1 MSAQT
6 ATGAIDWAALHE
18 RIRVA
23 MEGLER
29 GFEPDAVEVERR
41 LAERAER
48 LARAA
53 TAPPAA
59 IDEIR
64 ILEFEIAGHPLAVD
78 SRYVREVTAD
88 LVPVPVP
95 HAPAWALGV
104 VHLRGEMLT
113 VLDFQA
119 LTGAGKSNGD
129 GHLVV
134 LQHRGRA
141 IGLITDAIRG
151 LRVVSRGRLDPVP
164 ATVHGHRRF
173 YLGVSEQDTLVLD
186 AGQFFEDGA
195 LTGIAADGSAGTRGS
210 A

>member
-1 MSAQT
+1 MRDQA
-6 ATGAIDWAALHE
+6 ATGAIDWAAMHE
-18 RIRVA
+18 RIQAA

-29 GFEPDAVEVERR
+29 GFEPDAAEVDRR
-41 LAERAER
+41 LRERAER

-59 IDEIR
+59 ADEIR
-64 ILEFEIAGHPLAVD
+64 ILEFEIAGRLLAVD

-88 LVPVPVP
+88 LAPTQVP

-119 LTGAGKSNGD
+119 LIGTGKSDGD

-134 LQHRGRA
+134 LQNRGRS
-141 IGLITDAIRG
+141 IGLITDCIRG
-151 LRVVSRGRLDPVP
+151 LRTVSRGRLDPVP

-210 A
+210 V

>member
-1 MSAQT
+1 MSGEA
-6 ATGAIDWAALHE
+6 ATGAIDWATMHE

-23 MEGLER
+23 MDGLER
-29 GFEPDAVEVERR
+29 GFEPDATEVDRR
-41 LAERAER
+41 LRERAER

-59 IDEIR
+59 SDEIR
-64 ILEFEIAGHPLAVD
+64 ILEFEIAGKKLAVD
-78 SRYVREVTAD
+78 SRYVREVTTD
-88 LVPVPVP
+88 LAPTPVP

-119 LTGAGKSNGD
+119 LTGAGRGNGD

-141 IGLITDAIRG
+141 IGLITDMILG
-151 LRVVSRGRLDPVP
+151 LRAVSRGQLDPVP

-195 LTGIAADGSAGTRGS
+195 LTGMAADGSAGTRGS
-210 A
+210 V

>member
-1 MSAQT
+1 MSADA

-23 MEGLER
+23 TEGLER
-29 GFEPDAVEVERR
+29 GFEPDAAEVERR

-48 LARAA
+48 LARAT

-59 IDEIR
+59 SDEIR
-64 ILEFEIAGHPLAVD
+64 ILEFEIAGQPLAVD
-78 SRYVREVTAD
+78 SRYVREVTTD
-88 LVPVPVP
+88 LAPTPVP

-119 LTGAGKSNGD
+119 LTGAGRGNGD

-141 IGLITDAIRG
+141 IGLITDAILG
-151 LRVVSRGRLDPVP
+151 LRTVSRGRLDPVP
-164 ATVHGHRRF
+164 AAVHGNRRF